1 MRGRFARQFVAAPVA
16 IAVAAGGSLL
26 LNGAAGA
33 ALAPGSLGALTFTPA
48 QGIDTQIITAHTAAG
63 CDSQSNAARMDVTG
77 PVGAATPTFPPGTV
91 ITSTQSNTFSNT
103 GSFDIAI
110 GVSLKDAADVLHTT
124 IKPGEY
130 DFTVV
135 CQDRD
140 LLTEFG
146 NFTGSIRFTDATH
159 WNTGA
164 APSSSPA
171 PSSSSSSS
179 PSPTPSSSPT
189 VSQEPSSS
197 ASPTPSESQ
206 TSTSPTSTTD
216 NAGGVSPSTDSS
228 GGADTSAQTT
238 PLANTGAPVALI
250 FVVGLVILAAGLV
263 LVLVMQRRRKGALS
277 NGGDTA
283 NPPEDHLL
291 DP

>member
-1 MRGRFARQFVAAPVA
+1 MFSRQFVAAPVA
-16 IAVAAGGSLL
+16 IAVAVGGSFL
-26 LNGAAGA
+26 LNGVADAAPS
-33 ALAPGSLGALTFTPA
+33 PGSLGTLTFTPA
-48 QGIDTQIITAHTAAG
+48 DGIDTQIITAHTSAG
-63 CDSQSNAARMDVTG
+63 CNSQSNAARMDVTG
-77 PVGAATPTFPPGTV
+77 PVGATTPTFPPGTV

-124 IKPGEY
+124 IRPGEY

-135 CQDRD
+135 CQDKD

-146 NFTGSIRFTDATH
+146 NFTGSIKFTDATH

-164 APSSSPA
+164 APSSSPT
-171 PSSSSSSS
+171 PSSS

-197 ASPTPSESQ
+197 ASATPSKSQ
-206 TSTSPTSTTD
+206 TSTPATSTTD
-216 NAGGVSPSTDSS
+216 SAGGVSTSTDSS
-228 GGADTSAQTT
+228 GGANTSVQTT

-250 FVVGLVILAAGLV
+250 FLVALVALAAGLV
-263 LVLVMQRRRKGALS
+263 LVLVMQRRTKGALS

-283 NPPEDHLL
+283 DPPEDHLL
-291 DP
+291 DR